1 MFGCYSGCISAAVT
15 SSLQT
20 LLILKRTSGHR
31 GQTGFVTCY
40 LDMFC
45 SRQKLDRLRYLGLW
59 TLEQRRSRRDLIE
72 LFKIFK
78 GLSGVGIDEISVH
91 VG

>member
-40 LDMFC
+40 TC
-45 SRQKLDRLRYLGLW
+45 SVVDRNW
-59 TLEQRRSRRDLIE
+59 TD
-72 LFKIFK
+72 
-78 GLSGVGIDEISVH
+78 
-91 VG
+91 